1 MSRMVMGL
9 GNPVSSIHSSYCVLI
24 PRNPNKTLHTQH
36 PVFKINH
43 AHHSHFHYK
52 ISATSFT
59 SCRLHARRKES
70 IGPPAVVSDLDDEYD
85 GFDDDELDYDDKDED
100 EEEFMPFGKMKKW
113 LETRPRGFGG
123 SKVYDTRVEDKLLEE
138 IEQSRLAQAAN
149 INNLKYP
156 NPAAPNKTHHQAKN
170 GQCCSL
176 LLFFHF
182 FFEFYRQ
189 LWQP

>member
-1 MSRMVMGL
+1 MVMGL
-9 GNPVSSIHSSYCVLI
+9 GNPASSIHSSCCVLI

-43 AHHSHFHYK
+43 AHRSHFHHK
-52 ISATSFT
+52 TSATSFT

-70 IGPPAVVSDLDDEYD
+70 IAPPAVVSDLDDEYD
-85 GFDDDELDYDDKDED
+85 DFDDDELDYDDKDEDED

-113 LETRPRGFGG
+113 LETEPRGFGG

-156 NPAAPNKTHHQAKN
+156 NPAAPNKTRHQAKN

-176 LLFFHF
+176 FFSTFSLSSIVSYGSH
-182 FFEFYRQ
+182 E
-189 LWQP
+189 